1 MRASCAQQP
10 ERRRLTARASRTSDG
25 ILSLGFLAVA
35 FERGLLAAGTF
46 GLGSADTSFAGA
58 ATAGGW
64 DSHGDLGKI
73 VGGCIVGVV
82 VFGCFEVVL
91 EGIFEALIVL

>member
-1 MRASCAQQP
+1 M
-10 ERRRLTARASRTSDG
+10 
-25 ILSLGFLAVA
+25 
-35 FERGLLAAGTF
+35 LAAGTF

-73 VGGCIVGVV
+73 RGGCIVGVV
-82 VFGCFEVVL
+82 VSGYFEEVL
-91 EGIFEALIVL
+91 EGIFESRNVVS